1 MIGLAFDGAVK
12 LLNCL
17 LLLGQGARGDLLMLL
32 IGAFQLL
39 RKLVLAKEVRI
50 VSQQFLV
57 ATLQGSELLLARRA
71 AFASVVGHQ
80 LDYL

>member
-1 MIGLAFDGAVK
+1 VIGLAFDGAVK

-50 VSQQFLV
+50 VS
-57 ATLQGSELLLARRA
+57 
-71 AFASVVGHQ
+71 
-80 LDYL
+80 